1 MKKTAWARRPP
12 KGAATRPD
20 EVEPQDWDIDE
31 GPKDVA
37 GWSTG
42 AQANMSAAIRWT
54 AWGLLILGPLLGAA
68 AYLSVP
74 AQSGPSQKKPA
85 QAAPATTGAQGAAG
99 FAQLFVAAYIEAGEG
114 DQAKLAAY
122 YPDASGLRLEGDPG
136 RRRGEQLTVVR
147 LRQTDR
153 GVWAVTVAARV
164 TGTKAPANPSEG
176 DRPDDKG
183 DAKTAAARAVRYFQV
198 PVATAP
204 TADGATGYT
213 ALAMPAEV
221 AAPQQIKA
229 PPLVYG
235 PMRPALPAD
244 PRTQAVTKFLTAYL
258 TGAGELDRYLA
269 PDTQLTAI
277 APAPYTGIAVDSLA
291 IEGEKGSEPMT
302 TVPGDGTQLR
312 LLVALRGTGHDEV
325 RLPLTYALTLKAR
338 AGRWEIA
345 SLDGAPAP
353 AGPATPA
360 AGDSAPPSTPHPTS
374 ATTEPA
380 SADRTKTAATLG
392 SQL

>member
-1 MKKTAWARRPP
+1 MKKAAWTRRPP
-12 KGAATRPD
+12 KGAATRPSED
-20 EVEPQDWDIDE
+20 GPQDWDIDE
-31 GPKDVA
+31 GPTDVA

-74 AQSGPSQKKPA
+74 AQAGPSQKKPA
-85 QAAPATTGAQGAAG
+85 QAAPAATGAHGAAG

-122 YPDASGLRLEGDPG
+122 YPDATGLRLEGDSG

-153 GVWAVTVAARV
+153 GVWSVTVAARV
-164 TGTKAPANPSEG
+164 TDTQAPANPSAG
-176 DRPDDKG
+176 QRPDDKG
-183 DAKTAAARAVRYFQV
+183 DAKTAAARSVRYFQV

-204 TADGATGYT
+204 TAGGASGYT

-221 AAPQQIKA
+221 AAPEQIKA
-229 PPLVYG
+229 PALVYG

-244 PRTQAVTKFLTAYL
+244 PRTQAVTEFLTAYL

-269 PDTQLTAI
+269 PGSRMAAI
-277 APAPYTGIAVDSLA
+277 APVPYTGIAVDALA
-291 IEGEKGSEPMT
+291 IEGEQASSGPVT
-302 TVPGDGTQLR
+302 TVPRDGTTLR
-312 LLVALRGTGHDEV
+312 LLVALRATGPDEV
-325 RLPLTYALTLKAR
+325 RAPLTYALTLKTR

-345 SLDGAPAP
+345 ALDGAPATTTSQAP
-353 AGPATPA
+353 TPA
-360 AGDSAPPSTPHPTS
+360 SSA
-374 ATTEPA
+374 A
-380 SADRTKTAATLG
+380 SKP
-392 SQL
+392 Q

>member
-1 MKKTAWARRPP
+1 MKKSAWTRRPS
-12 KGAATRPD
+12 KGAAAQAD
-20 EVEPQDWDIDE
+20 DVEPQDWDIDE
-31 GPKDVA
+31 GPTDVA

-68 AYLSVP
+68 AYLSAP
-74 AQSGPSQKKPA
+74 AQAGPSQKKPA

-122 YPDASGLRLEGDPG
+122 YPDATGLRLEGDPG

-153 GVWAVTVAARV
+153 GVWSVTVATRV
-164 TGTKAPANPSEG
+164 TDTKATADPSER

-183 DAKTAAARAVRYFQV
+183 DAKAAAARAVRYFQV

-204 TADGATGYT
+204 TAGGASGYT

-221 AAPQQIKA
+221 AAPEQIKA
-229 PPLVYG
+229 PALVYG

-244 PRTQAVTKFLTAYL
+244 PRTQAVTEFLTAYL

-269 PDTQLTAI
+269 PGTHLNAI
-277 APAPYTGIAVDSLA
+277 APAPYAGIAVDSLA
-291 IEGEKGSEPMT
+291 IEGEKGTEPVT

-325 RLPLTYALTLKAR
+325 RTPLTYALTLKAR

-345 SLDGAPAP
+345 SLDGAPTS
-353 AGPATPA
+353 ATT
-360 AGDSAPPSTPHPTS
+360 SPTS
-374 ATTEPA
+374 ATSPA
-380 SADRTKTAATLG
+380 APSAVPTPSAAATTTP
-392 SQL
+392 

>member
-1 MKKTAWARRPP
+1 MKKAAWIRRPP

-20 EVEPQDWDIDE
+20 EGEPEDWDIDE

-42 AQANMSAAIRWT
+42 AQANMSAVIRWT

-68 AYLSVP
+68 AYLSAP
-74 AQSGPSQKKPA
+74 AQAGPSQKKPA

-99 FAQLFVAAYIEAGEG
+99 FAQLFVAACIEAGEG

-122 YPDASGLRLEGDPG
+122 YPDAIGLRLEGDSG

-153 GVWAVTVAARV
+153 GVWSVTVAARV
-164 TGTKAPANPSEG
+164 TDTMSPANPSAG

-183 DAKTAAARAVRYFQV
+183 DAKAAAARAVRYFQV

-204 TADGATGYT
+204 TADGASGYT
-213 ALAMPAEV
+213 ALAMLAEV
-221 AAPQQIKA
+221 AAPEHIKA
-229 PPLVYG
+229 PALVYG

-244 PRTQAVTKFLTAYL
+244 PRTQAVTEFLTAYL

-269 PDTQLTAI
+269 PGTNLTAI

-291 IEGEKGSEPMT
+291 IEGEKGTEPVT

-312 LLVALRGTGHDEV
+312 LMVALRATGHDEV
-325 RLPLTYALTLKAR
+325 RAPLAYALTLKAR
-338 AGRWEIA
+338 ASRWEIT

-353 AGPATPA
+353 APV
-360 AGDSAPPSTPHPTS
+360 
-374 ATTEPA
+374 
-380 SADRTKTAATLG
+380 RTAAPSAGTTPTP
-392 SQL
+392 